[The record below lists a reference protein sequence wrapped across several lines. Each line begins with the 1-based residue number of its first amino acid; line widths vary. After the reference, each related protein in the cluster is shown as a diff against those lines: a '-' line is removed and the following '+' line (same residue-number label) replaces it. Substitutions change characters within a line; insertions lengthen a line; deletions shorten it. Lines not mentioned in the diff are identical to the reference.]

1 MLCGSAGHEGVLPWE
16 LRRPAVTTV
25 VPKPFGLPINHGG
38 SWGADFGS
46 HLSWPWG
53 SEERGDH
60 VASLSPC

>member
-1 MLCGSAGHEGVLPWE
+1 MGAALSCCA
-16 LRRPAVTTV
+16 V
-25 VPKPFGLPINHGG
+25 VPKPFGLPISHGG

-60 VASLSPC
+60 VASLSLC